1 MVTVESQIEDV
12 LASIRPA
19 LHLDGGDVEF
29 LSFDAQEGL
38 VEVRLLGACET
49 CPISMRTLKQ
59 GIEKRLR
66 QTLPEVKQVAA
77 I

>member
-12 LASIRPA
+12 LAAIRPA

-29 LSFDAQEGL
+29 LNFDATEGL

-49 CPISMRTLKQ
+49 CPISMRTLKD